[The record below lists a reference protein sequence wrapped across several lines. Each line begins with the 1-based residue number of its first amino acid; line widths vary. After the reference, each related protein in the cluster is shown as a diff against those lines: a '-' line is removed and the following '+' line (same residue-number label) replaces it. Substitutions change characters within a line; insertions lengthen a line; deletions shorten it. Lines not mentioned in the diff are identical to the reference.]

1 MLNRH
6 ARALSTEAFTPLARF
21 LLARGVT
28 PDAVTVTGTVGVVLG
43 ALVFYPLG
51 ELFWGTVVITLF
63 VFSDV
68 LDGVMARLAGRAGA
82 WGAFLDSTLDRL
94 QDAAVFVGLML
105 WFFGAGDVPLAGVAA
120 ATSLVLGM
128 LVSYARAKAESLGF
142 EANTGIAERAE
153 RLIVTL
159 VFAGLTGLGLTPW
172 ALTVVLFLLAAAS
185 LVTVGQRVAT
195 VRRQSRAGAAQWGH
209 ERGHPGQP

>member
-43 ALVFYPLG
+43 ALVLYPLG

-82 WGAFLDSTLDRL
+82 WGAFLDSTLDRV
-94 QDAAVFVGLML
+94 QDAAVFLGLML
-105 WFFGAGDVPLAGVAA
+105 WFFGPGDLPLAGVGAA
-120 ATSLVLGM
+120 SSLVLGM

-185 LVTVGQRVAT
+185 LVTVGQRVAA
-195 VRRQSRAGAAQWGH
+195 VRRQSRSGAAQWGH